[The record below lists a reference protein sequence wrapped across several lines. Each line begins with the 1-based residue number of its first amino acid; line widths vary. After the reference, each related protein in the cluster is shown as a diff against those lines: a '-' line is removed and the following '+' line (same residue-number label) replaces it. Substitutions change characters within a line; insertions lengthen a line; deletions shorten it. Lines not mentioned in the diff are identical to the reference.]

1 MFEARLLQ
9 GSQLKK
15 IIEAIRELVVDA
27 NLDCSDEGITM
38 QVELED
44 PQLPWLVDNL
54 NNRMLKLT
62 DANSKIRWV
71 NLHHS
76 HICGSTNFNN
86 STPACAQKYY
96 VVLLHLFWIPQAMDS
111 SHVSLCALK
120 MNAEG
125 FDHYRCD
132 KSISLGVNTPNLSK
146 ILKCAGKLRMK
157 LQCDYMFFF

>member
-1 MFEARLLQ
+1 MQ

-27 NLDCSDEGITM
+27 NLDCNDEGITM

-54 NNRMLKLT
+54 NNRLLKLT
-62 DANSKIRWV
+62 DANSKIRLV

-76 HICGSTNFNN
+76 HTCGSSNFNN

-96 VVLLHLFWIPQAMDS
+96 VVLLH
-111 SHVSLCALK
+111 
-120 MNAEG
+120 
-125 FDHYRCD
+125 
-132 KSISLGVNTPNLSK
+132 
-146 ILKCAGKLRMK
+146 
-157 LQCDYMFFF
+157 

>member
-1 MFEARLLQ
+1 MQ

-27 NLDCSDEGITM
+27 NLDCNDEGITM

-62 DANSKIRWV
+62 DANSKIRSV
-71 NLHHS
+71 NLHYS

-86 STPACAQKYY
+86 STPASALKYY
-96 VVLLHLFWIPQAMDS
+96 VVLLH
-111 SHVSLCALK
+111 
-120 MNAEG
+120 
-125 FDHYRCD
+125 
-132 KSISLGVNTPNLSK
+132 
-146 ILKCAGKLRMK
+146 
-157 LQCDYMFFF
+157 